1 MLERQRLIS
10 QQLYKEDGYAD
21 SINDRETQFM
31 QSNANLAKLYKKL
44 ESEVQPAQDP
54 YMDEQWQW
62 QTLNNQRKPFSQGV
76 VSNQDW

>member
-10 QQLYKEDGYAD
+10 QQLYKEEGYAD

-44 ESEVQPAQDP
+44 ESEVQPEQDP

-62 QTLNNQRKPFSQGV
+62 QTLNNQRKPFS
-76 VSNQDW
+76 

>member
-1 MLERQRLIS
+1 
-10 QQLYKEDGYAD
+10 
-21 SINDRETQFM
+21 M

-44 ESEVQPAQDP
+44 ESAVQPALDP